1 MKFDS
6 IETRF
11 SNFHYLVFTIL
22 KTKITEPF
30 NLEPRKVVFR
40 NYDTFVSE
48 SFKTDVRKA
57 IEINVN
63 DHVKFESEFLSLLDK
78 DAPNKT
84 KIIHA
89 NSKPDVAKRWIIC
102 EELVHFQT
110 VLKIRPFLYLSR
122 WNSELLGKL
131 KSELRVRT
139 FSPRSTGS
147 LCQTAPVHLS
157 ESLGSHKQTRNLM
170 QSWCYWTKPALNENI
185 QM

>member
-6 IETRF
+6 TETRF
-11 SNFHYLVFTIL
+11 SNFHYLIFAIL

-40 NYDTFVSE
+40 HYDTFVSE

-84 KIIHA
+84 KIIYA
-89 NSKPDVAKRWIIC
+89 NSKPDVAKGWIIC

-122 WNSELLGKL
+122 
-131 KSELRVRT
+131 
-139 FSPRSTGS
+139 
-147 LCQTAPVHLS
+147 
-157 ESLGSHKQTRNLM
+157 
-170 QSWCYWTKPALNENI
+170 
-185 QM
+185 